1 MEILR
6 KSRFRGSNKL
16 CYSRLQRQSFRY
28 SSFWMYLHLFCPT
41 ILCSKCCFVSLP
53 RRPAGYLCSNTF
65 NRLFRLDYCKLCILY
80 LHRSRNCS
88 ILTSRIGTCSKLG
101 EHGEQEKIENYI
113 NQMTTLY
120 LWLWTIYLWLKTLY
134 LWTRSLNPLYFTAF
148 KTWVENVL
156 TYALGEHDPRSSHRA
171 GRTLSEM

>member
-41 ILCSKCCFVSLP
+41 ILCSKCCFLSLL
-53 RRPAGYLCSNTF
+53 RPPAEYLCSNTF
-65 NRLFRLDYCKLCILY
+65 NRLFRLDCCKLCILY
-80 LHRSRNCS
+80 LHRYRNCS

-113 NQMTTLY
+113 NQMTHYILGH
-120 LWLWTIYLWLKTLY
+120 LKRGLKT
-134 LWTRSLNPLYFTAF
+134 F
-148 KTWVENVL
+148 
-156 TYALGEHDPRSSHRA
+156 
-171 GRTLSEM
+171 